1 MSDPVEDKIRAA
13 RVSLLLQKP
22 FWGQIATRLKI
33 IETNDEWNRTMA
45 TDGKHL
51 YFNRKFTE
59 ALSGEN
65 IQFVICHEILH
76 CAFEHFLRLN
86 GRKPAIWNMAT
97 DYAINWMLKR
107 DRVGEPPGP
116 IPEVK
121 LGAPGSENGI
131 LLDEKYKDMTAE
143 QIYDKLIE
151 DKAKER
157 NSLDTHIYVSADG
170 QGNGSGSGNGDGDK
184 VTIPSISAAEAKEIR
199 DSIREALI
207 EAVKGQ
213 SDRNA
218 GSIPGEIS
226 RMVRELLE
234 PKINWRDLLASTIQ
248 SQVKS
253 DLSFIRPARK
263 SWSNNCGAI
272 LPGRIPEETIKVACA
287 IDVSGSISDSQ
298 VKDFLSEIKGIMC
311 QYASFEVKL
320 WSFDTR
326 CGAYAEFT
334 QDNQDDLEEWVP
346 EGGGG
351 THIKSVFDF
360 FTEKEIDADS
370 IIVFTDLED
379 SSQNDVDPDDYPET
393 VWIVQNP
400 WNKDIKPPF
409 GSYAKYE

>member
-13 RVSLLLQKP
+13 RISLLLKKP

-33 IETNDEWNRTMA
+33 IETNDEWNPTMA
-45 TDGKHL
+45 TDGKNL

-59 ALSGEN
+59 ALSDAN

-76 CAFEHFLRLN
+76 CAFEHFIRLN
-86 GRKPAIWNMAT
+86 GRKPGMWNMAT

-107 DRVGEPPGP
+107 DGVGEIPGP
-116 IPEVK
+116 IPEIK
-121 LGAPGSENGI
+121 LGAPGSENGC

-143 QIYDKLIE
+143 QIYDKLIQ
-151 DKAKER
+151 DKVKQR

-170 QGNGSGSGNGDGDK
+170 KGGGRGDGDK
-184 VTIPSISAAEAKEIR
+184 VTVPTMSEAEAKEVR

-213 SDRNA
+213 SERNA

-234 PKINWRDLLASTIQ
+234 PKINWRDLLASTVQ

-253 DLSFIRPARK
+253 DLSFTRPSRK
-263 SWSNNCGAI
+263 SWSNDCGAI
-272 LPGRIPEETIKVACA
+272 LPGRIPEETINIFCS
-287 IDVSGSISDSQ
+287 IDVSGSISDKQ
-298 VKDFLSEIKGIMC
+298 VKDFVSEIQGIMS
-311 QYASFEVKL
+311 QYPSFTVHL
-320 WSFDTR
+320 CSFDTKIN
-326 CGAYAEFT
+326 AYTTFT
-334 QDNQDDLEEWVP
+334 QDNQDEIEEWVP

-360 FTEKEIDADS
+360 FTEKRIEADA
-370 IIVFTDLED
+370 IIIFTDYED
-379 SSQNDVDPDDYPET
+379 SSQETVDPEDYPGVT
-393 VWIVQNP
+393 WIIDNP
-400 WNKDIKPPF
+400 YRKDIRP
-409 GSYAKYE
+409 SYGQYATYE